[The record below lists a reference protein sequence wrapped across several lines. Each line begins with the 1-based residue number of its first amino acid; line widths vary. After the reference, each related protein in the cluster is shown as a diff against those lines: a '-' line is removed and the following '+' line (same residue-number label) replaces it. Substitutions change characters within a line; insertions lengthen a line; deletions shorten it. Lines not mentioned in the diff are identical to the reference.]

1 MIAIDLHSRVPVY
14 EQIEEQIIWL
24 INSGVY
30 TPDTKLPS
38 IRTLAGELKL
48 NVNTVKRAFSELESK
63 GIVYSVQ
70 GKGIFVSPFYDGN
83 AQIKKEALDDLSVS
97 LRSARAKGVT
107 KKEVSDLVDDIYSL
121 KVMIN
126 ND

>member
-30 TPDTKLPS
+30 TPETRLPS
-38 IRTLAGELKL
+38 IRSLASELRL
-48 NVNTVKRAFSELESK
+48 NVNTVKRAFSELEAK
-63 GIVYSVQ
+63 GIVYSLQ
-70 GKGIFVSPFYDGN
+70 GKGVFVSPFYNGSDSL
-83 AQIKKEALDDLSVS
+83 KKEALDNLSVA

-107 KKEVSDLVDDIYSL
+107 KEEITDLVDETFIL
-121 KVMIN
+121 KQVK
-126 ND
+126 